1 MFGLLA
7 LFGDIGCTLGPCLS
21 GFVSDA
27 AEERDLVLQGEGLR
41 VGLGSSVIFPLVLL
55 VCLFAFLKRTSRGNF
70 NRKNAEN
77 G

>member
-27 AEERDLVLQGEGLR
+27 AEEKNLVSQGAGLR
-41 VGLGSSVIFPLVLL
+41 AGLGSSVIFPLVLL
-55 VCLFAFLKRTSRGNF
+55 VCLFAFLKRTSRGKLD
-70 NRKNAEN
+70 RKTVKN